1 MAGTDDIVIGYEF
14 LATLD
19 FKTCLVCAALDRKRF
34 KRLEDVPAKI
44 HNKCRCTV
52 LPVTSLSDQISED
65 RPSYKIPGDKLCRL
79 F

>member
-34 KRLEDVPAKI
+34 KRLEDVPTKI
-44 HNKCRCTV
+44 HNKCR
-52 LPVTSLSDQISED
+52 
-65 RPSYKIPGDKLCRL
+65 
-79 F
+79 